1 MRIAVI
7 SDTHMPRGNRALPA
21 RAVAELREADAI
33 LHGGDFMRV
42 EVLQMLQGLG
52 PPVHGVHGNV
62 DDVEVAMRLPAV
74 RVVEAEGAR
83 IVMTHDGGPA
93 DRRLARL
100 RKRFP
105 DADAVVFG
113 HSHLPL
119 HETAADGFQIFNPGS
134 PTERRRAPAHTMG
147 IATAAD
153 GRVEFELHVIEQRRR
168 RVQ

>member
-7 SDTHMPRGNRALPA
+7 SDTHMPRGSRALPA

-62 DDVEVAMRLPAV
+62 DDEALRRMLPAA
-74 RVVEAEGAR
+74 RVVELGGAR
-83 IVMTHDGGPA
+83 IGMVHDAGP
-93 DRRLARL
+93 RQGRLARM
-100 RKRFP
+100 RFRFK
-105 DADAVVFG
+105 DADAVIFG

-119 HETAADGFQIFNPGS
+119 HEADADGFQIFNPGS
-134 PTERRRAPAHTMG
+134 PTERRSAPTHTMG
-147 IATAAD
+147 ITTVED
-153 GRVEFELHVIEQRRR
+153 GRVHFELLPL
-168 RVQ
+168 

>member
-33 LHGGDFMRV
+33 LHGGDFMRA
-42 EVLQMLQGLG
+42 EVLELLQRLG

-62 DDVEVAMRLPAV
+62 DDEALRRMLPTA
-74 RVVEAEGAR
+74 RVVELGGAR
-83 IVMTHDGGPA
+83 IGMVHDAGP
-93 DRRLARL
+93 RQGRLARM
-100 RKRFP
+100 RFRFK

-119 HETAADGFQIFNPGS
+119 HEADADGFQIFNPGS
-134 PTERRRAPAHTMG
+134 PTERRSAPTHTMG
-147 IATAAD
+147 IATVED
-153 GRVEFELHVIEQRRR
+153 GRVHFELLPL
-168 RVQ
+168 

>member
-42 EVLQMLQGLG
+42 EVLELLQALG

-62 DDVEVAMRLPAV
+62 DDEALRRMLPAA
-74 RVVEAEGAR
+74 RVVELGGAR
-83 IVMTHDGGPA
+83 IGMVHDSGPGTG
-93 DRRLARL
+93 RLARM
-100 RKRFP
+100 RFRFK
-105 DADAVVFG
+105 DADAVIFG

-119 HETAADGFQIFNPGS
+119 HEADADGFQIFNPGS
-134 PTERRRAPAHTMG
+134 PTERRRAPVHTMG
-147 IATAAD
+147 IATVED
-153 GRVEFELHVIEQRRR
+153 GRVHFELLPL
-168 RVQ
+168 

>member
-62 DDVEVAMRLPAV
+62 DDEALRRMLPAA
-74 RVVEAEGAR
+74 RVVELGGAR
-83 IVMTHDGGPA
+83 IGMVHDSGPGTG
-93 DRRLARL
+93 RLARM
-100 RKRFP
+100 RFRFK
-105 DADAVVFG
+105 DADAVIFG

-119 HETAADGFQIFNPGS
+119 HEADADGFQIFNPGS

-147 IATAAD
+147 IATVED
-153 GRVEFELHVIEQRRR
+153 GRVHFELIAL
-168 RVQ
+168 